1 MKDIH
6 EEIIELGE
14 KLNSREEVQRLI
26 ELEKRLKED
35 EEVLKLAHDFSL
47 AQSEYNSCLN
57 HYDFESK
64 EASVYQKK
72 LYEAKLTLDSHPLV
86 KEYNDCLI
94 KVNEPLRY
102 LEYNLLSK
110 LNSSYKCK
118 K

>member
-47 AQSEYNSCLN
+47 AQ
-57 HYDFESK
+57 
-64 EASVYQKK
+64 KK
-72 LYEAKLTLDSHPLV
+72 
-86 KEYNDCLI
+86 
-94 KVNEPLRY
+94 
-102 LEYNLLSK
+102 
-110 LNSSYKCK
+110 
-118 K
+118 

>member
-14 KLNSREEVQRLI
+14 KLNNRKEVLELL
-26 ELEKRLKED
+26 ELEKKMKED
-35 EEVLKLAHDFSL
+35 EEVLRLAHEFSL

-57 HYDFESK
+57 HYDFSSS
-64 EASVYQKK
+64 EASIYQKK
-72 LYEAKLTLDSHPLV
+72 LYQAKLNLESNSLV
-86 KEYNDCLI
+86 RDYNECLK

-102 LEYNLLSK
+102 LEYNLFNK
-110 LNSSYKCK
+110 LNSKHKCK